1 MSGGETI
8 DARNL
13 RDETRRVEGRVVVT
27 FVEVPM
33 DSIKSTKVEIDPAMM
48 REITIGRAPD
58 NVIVIPDM
66 TVSRHH
72 AVLSI
77 GEDGKMTLKDL
88 SSKNGTYVMVDG
100 AFIKVD
106 SREVGS
112 GSLVKLGLYTVIR
125 IDKP

>member
-1 MSGGETI
+1 MNGGETI
-8 DARNL
+8 DAKNL
-13 RDETRRVEGRVVVT
+13 RDETRRAEGRVVVT

-33 DSIKSTKVEIDPAMM
+33 DSIKDTKVEVDPTMM

-77 GEDGKMTLKDL
+77 GEDGKMILKDL
-88 SSKNGTYVMVDG
+88 SSKNGTYLMVDG
-100 AFIKVD
+100 AFVKVD
-106 SREVGS
+106 NREIGS
-112 GSLVKLGLYTVIR
+112 GALVKLGLYTMIR
-125 IDKP
+125 IDKA